1 MMIQLSEL
9 KTTVETWTQ
18 LKSRALSTME
28 LAQLSLEENDVSIE
42 NSLID
47 DLYDLQRD
55 LSKNEF
61 LLILS
66 GDYDNRNAIVAI
78 HAGAG
83 GTESQDW
90 AQILMRMYLRWA
102 EREGHSSR
110 VLEMSP
116 GDEAGIKSASI
127 SIEGKL
133 CYGYLKADRGVHRL
147 VRLSPFDSAH
157 MRHTSFA
164 LVEVLPEAQENLDVT
179 INTDDLRIDV
189 FRASGHGGQAVQKN
203 STAVRI
209 THLPSGIVVSCQN
222 ERSQFQNKEY
232 ALKVLRARLMELEIK
247 RRSEE
252 QSKLKGEHVSA
263 EWGSQIR
270 SYVLHPYKMIKD
282 HRSGYETSDTNSV
295 LDGELNQFMESYL
308 LSALGQKD

>member
-47 DLYDLQRD
+47 DLSDLQRD

-90 AQILMRMYLRWA
+90 AQILMRM
-102 EREGHSSR
+102 
-110 VLEMSP
+110 
-116 GDEAGIKSASI
+116 
-127 SIEGKL
+127 
-133 CYGYLKADRGVHRL
+133 
-147 VRLSPFDSAH
+147 
-157 MRHTSFA
+157 
-164 LVEVLPEAQENLDVT
+164 
-179 INTDDLRIDV
+179 
-189 FRASGHGGQAVQKN
+189 
-203 STAVRI
+203 
-209 THLPSGIVVSCQN
+209 
-222 ERSQFQNKEY
+222 
-232 ALKVLRARLMELEIK
+232 
-247 RRSEE
+247 
-252 QSKLKGEHVSA
+252 
-263 EWGSQIR
+263 
-270 SYVLHPYKMIKD
+270 
-282 HRSGYETSDTNSV
+282 
-295 LDGELNQFMESYL
+295 
-308 LSALGQKD
+308 